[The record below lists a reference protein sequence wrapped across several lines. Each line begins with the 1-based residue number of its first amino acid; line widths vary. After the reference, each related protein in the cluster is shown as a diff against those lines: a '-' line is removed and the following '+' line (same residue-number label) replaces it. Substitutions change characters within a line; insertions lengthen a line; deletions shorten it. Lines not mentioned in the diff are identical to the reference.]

1 MIWIDIAILAVV
13 GISVIISL
21 VRGFVRESLS
31 LAGLIAAIAASFYLS
46 QPASQLLEG
55 TVETPSLRLIIA
67 VVALFVVTLF
77 AVAILNFFIGKL
89 IKVSGLSGTDRMI
102 GVIFGVLRGVLVVA
116 VLVVLASMTTLPED
130 PWWQASAL
138 LGYFEQLVVLSKDY
152 LPSEITQYIHYK

>member
-1 MIWIDIAILAVV
+1 MIWIDIAILVV
-13 GISVIISL
+13 VAISVIISL

-31 LAGLIAAIAASFYLS
+31 LAGLVAAIAASFYLS

-55 TVETPSLRLIIA
+55 SVETPSLRLIIA
-67 VVALFVVTLF
+67 VVVLFVVTLF
-77 AVAILNFFIGKL
+77 SVAILNFFVGKL
-89 IKVSGLSGTDRMI
+89 IKISGLSGTDRMI

-130 PWWQASAL
+130 PWWQASVL

-152 LPSEITQYIHYK
+152 LPSDIAQYIHYK